1 MKNPNT
7 SSFGKQ
13 RRILDEGFDIK
24 ILRKILFMINHDFDK
39 LKELSKYWK
48 YFSLKNNE
56 FERPRKIS
64 QK

>member
-1 MKNPNT
+1 
-7 SSFGKQ
+7 
-13 RRILDEGFDIK
+13 
-24 ILRKILFMINHDFDK
+24 MINHDFDK